1 MCQGVTS
8 TPCLVT
14 GLDNA
19 DGYIFRVRASNAT
32 GPGGPS
38 GTWSAP
44 TVDNS
49 PPMSAPTALPAHGSA
64 MVSWLP
70 LVDLNDA
77 TVAATY
83 LVTSSPDGVT
93 CVTVATTCE
102 VIGLGND
109 TNYTFSVKAT
119 DASGGTTFSPPSIG
133 VTPISGVP
141 GPPVVTAVT
150 GSKAAITIAFAP
162 PSGASTAI
170 TGYLASCRSSDGG
183 HVRINKPGYGKPPVT
198 ASPLI
203 VRGLTNGAH
212 YTGTV
217 AAFNNQ
223 GTGISSA
230 PSNAVVPGTTPRPPR
245 LIGATP
251 SGNGSVSV
259 RFSVPILSGGFL
271 IASLCGHVH
280 VCEWGTHS
288 IIISFCRRCD
298 RRHVLDQRTHVYV
311 LGASEQQRRNGP
323 EFQSFQGGH
332 RSVVRSNRGD
342 GWPSSSRAATR
353 IMSWTSPWPSRRSP
367 RAAQRS
373 RMHGR
378 HPSGDGFLR
387 VRQLASRRDLE
398 RVGHHCEGRVPVLN
412 PRRSNLRLPVLGWG

>member
-1 MCQGVTS
+1 MDASESTWQDATMCQGVTS

-19 DGYIFRVRASNAT
+19 DGYNFRVRASNAT
-32 GPGGPS
+32 GPGGTS

-49 PPMSAPTALPAHGSA
+49 PPMSAPTALPGHGSA

-93 CVTVATTCE
+93 CVAVATTCE

-109 TNYTFSVKAT
+109 TNYTFSVEAT

-183 HVRINKPGYGKPPVT
+183 YVRINKPGNGKPPVT
-198 ASPLI
+198 ASPFI
-203 VRGLTNGAH
+203 VSGLTNGAH
-212 YTGTV
+212 YTCTV

-230 PSNAVVPGTTPRPPR
+230 PSSSVVPGTTPRPPR

-271 IASLCGHVH
+271 IASYAVTCTSANGGLTRSSSVSAAGVIDVTSLTNGRTYTCSVRASNS
-280 VCEWGTHS
+280 VGT
-288 IIISFCRRCD
+288 
-298 RRHVLDQRTHVYV
+298 
-311 LGASEQQRRNGP
+311 G
-323 EFQSFQGGH
+323 
-332 RSVVRSNRGD
+332 
-342 GWPSSSRAATR
+342 PSSN
-353 IMSWTSPWPSRRSP
+353 PSK
-367 RAAQRS
+367 AVI
-373 RMHGR
+373 
-378 HPSGDGFLR
+378 
-387 VRQLASRRDLE
+387 VR
-398 RVGHHCEGRVPVLN
+398 
-412 PRRSNLRLPVLGWG
+412 